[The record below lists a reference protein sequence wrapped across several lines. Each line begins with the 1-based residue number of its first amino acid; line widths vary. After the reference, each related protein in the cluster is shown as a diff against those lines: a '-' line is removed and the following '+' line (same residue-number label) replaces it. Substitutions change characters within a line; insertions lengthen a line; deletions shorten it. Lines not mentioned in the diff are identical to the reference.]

1 MWTSNWEIYLSI
13 YIWFFSWKVIY
24 FFLILN
30 MFVNLVTWNCGCW
43 LILTVF
49 TFRQHGERKQ
59 WNNQNDFERFIFASY
74 NTKFVISLSYWRME
88 SSTFIFICVT
98 FYLAVRQLSN
108 VVLFLKANMC
118 WSLSHFETINSK
130 KPQRIPWRRWKW
142 AYSRNPPVE

>member
-1 MWTSNWEIYLSI
+1 
-13 YIWFFSWKVIY
+13 
-24 FFLILN
+24 

-49 TFRQHGERKQ
+49 TFCQPCERKQ

-130 KPQRIPWRRWKW
+130 KNTKNSLTPLKVGVLTQPTCRIRKQKSSTVQNNFNKTPENK
-142 AYSRNPPVE
+142 SQQKQ